1 MDDQDPIQLK
11 HLFKRPVVRQWLYN
25 GNYYR
30 EKDERQ
36 SSRFELFSDLLFVG
50 VVHQLADGLAEEG
63 AATALN
69 VAKFVLVFYPAF
81 SIWSDMRRQLNMS
94 GTDDCFQRLYVL
106 VIMLILVGYTSN
118 AAGILIFPAHA
129 GTILMSHNQELGADG
144 TVALAAEYG
153 LRSLSRRAEEGGH
166 SERPVLVEA
175 IGNTG
180 YWFAEGYHRAVY
192 SSIAFYLSAKVLKLM
207 VHFVYGLM
215 LPKFRTALWVEMVP
229 IFLLACTYLP
239 LAFIY
244 NPGWICAIIVAGI
257 IIDLFSK
264 YLINGLL
271 QRVHRYYKRKGKPIF
286 IPAQSVEH
294 IAERTVLFVV
304 LVTGEC
310 ILNSTFVATHEHYG
324 LSTQLLRASL
334 SVINSFYLVW
344 IYFDCDA
351 SRTFLHALRVNPW
364 SAITF
369 SLLHY
374 PLCAALILLS
384 SSIPRLVKNS
394 SSEMGYRW
402 FYAASMSVAML
413 CMAIIGLL
421 HRNLDIA
428 GSAYWSQRA
437 RIAFRLVC
445 SAGFAL
451 LPLGGEDWNNLEFLL
466 AYNIILGLLVFSET
480 AGKLG
485 VVGRKFDQAKAD
497 AYYAALKSDSADPE
511 EKRSAEEVFKALQE
525 GLEAN
530 EAINP
535 HTSRVKLSKKDV
547 WHPYEDLMGDERG
560 DEDVGVEGELG
571 QMEVKERMDAGQRW
585 ALVAN

>member
-1 MDDQDPIQLK
+1 MDEQDPIQLK
-11 HLFKRPVVRQWLYN
+11 HLFKRPVIRQWLYN

-94 GTDDCFQRLYVL
+94 GTDDCFQRIYVL

-129 GTILMSHNQELGADG
+129 GKILMSHNEQLGADG
-144 TVALAAEYG
+144 SAAEALTAEPGGIDAKRAVAVAVGSG
-153 LRSLSRRAEEGGH
+153 LRSLLERAEEGGH

-192 SSIAFYLSAKVLKLM
+192 SAIAFYLSAKVLKLL

-239 LAFIY
+239 LAFVY

-294 IAERTVLFVV
+294 IAERT
-304 LVTGEC
+304 GE
-310 ILNSTFVATHEHYG
+310 LGH
-324 LSTQLLRASL
+324 LRAS
-334 SVINSFYLVW
+334 
-344 IYFDCDA
+344 
-351 SRTFLHALRVNPW
+351 
-364 SAITF
+364 
-369 SLLHY
+369 
-374 PLCAALILLS
+374 
-384 SSIPRLVKNS
+384 
-394 SSEMGYRW
+394 
-402 FYAASMSVAML
+402 
-413 CMAIIGLL
+413 
-421 HRNLDIA
+421 RNA
-428 GSAYWSQRA
+428 QSN
-437 RIAFRLVC
+437 C
-445 SAGFAL
+445 
-451 LPLGGEDWNNLEFLL
+451 
-466 AYNIILGLLVFSET
+466 
-480 AGKLG
+480 
-485 VVGRKFDQAKAD
+485 
-497 AYYAALKSDSADPE
+497 
-511 EKRSAEEVFKALQE
+511 
-525 GLEAN
+525 
-530 EAINP
+530 
-535 HTSRVKLSKKDV
+535 
-547 WHPYEDLMGDERG
+547 
-560 DEDVGVEGELG
+560 
-571 QMEVKERMDAGQRW
+571 
-585 ALVAN
+585 